1 MRQGAGR
8 LVSGLRGPTPYGEA
22 GSHAGRG
29 KASGMLKRGSAAR
42 RAVLG
47 ASVVILTAV
56 AWWSSSAYRAGATVT
71 GETRTLTMYNIHTK
85 DTITVT
91 YKRDG
96 KYDETALARLNTF
109 MRDWRAD
116 KEIKMDPELIDH
128 IWILHKELGSQVP
141 VHLICGYRTASTN
154 ENLRRHGGGQAK
166 RSQHILGKAA
176 DITFPDVPVKV
187 LRNSALVWEWG
198 GVGYYPTSG
207 VPFVH
212 VDTGRVRM
220 WPRIPRLELAAL
232 FPSGHSKYIPADNKP
247 ITRADYK
254 LALAQ
259 GLVKQTQIAQ
269 AVRIKPA
276 PEPEDVADADD
287 DVDSTPAASPASA
300 SAAPVVA
307 ENEAPAVPE
316 PEIAKPILASYTPS
330 TPAEHEIAAD
340 VRSQGAPPPPQRLF
354 AYASAGGMPSFLS
367 FRPKPEPAPAPKPAY
382 RDAEVVGAPEADD
395 DHPDELSYVPFD
407 IGGLM
412 TDRSVAYSRTVAP
425 LTAPDQAALD
435 YLFEDMDQ
443 PTALSLRKSSGYRG
457 LAAAQQF
464 SGQAVRNLYA
474 EMKAAPSART
484 QHAEMEPNKPALTQ
498 VAQR

>member
-1 MRQGAGR
+1 
-8 LVSGLRGPTPYGEA
+8 
-22 GSHAGRG
+22 
-29 KASGMLKRGSAAR
+29 MLKRGSAAR
-42 RAVLG
+42 RAVFG
-47 ASVVILTAV
+47 ASVVILAAA
-56 AWWSSSAYRAGATVT
+56 AWWSATAYRASATAT

-85 DTITVT
+85 ETITVT

-128 IWILHKELGSQVP
+128 IWTLHKELGSQVP

-154 ENLRRHGGGQAK
+154 ENLRRHGGGQARK
-166 RSQHILGKAA
+166 SQHILGKAA

-212 VDTGRVRM
+212 VDTGGVRM

-232 FPSGHSKYIPADNKP
+232 FPSGRSQYIPKDGKP
-247 ITRADYK
+247 ITKADYQ
-254 LALAQ
+254 LALAD

-287 DVDSTPAASPASA
+287 EVDSAPAASPG

-307 ENEAPAVPE
+307 ENEPAAVPE

-330 TPAEHEIAAD
+330 TLAEHEIAAD
-340 VRSQGAPPPPQRLF
+340 IHSQGTPPPPQRLF
-354 AYASAGGMPSFLS
+354 AYASVGGMPSFPS
-367 FRPKPEPAPAPKPAY
+367 FRPKAAPEPAPLPAY

-425 LTAPDQAALD
+425 LTPPDQTALD

-443 PTALSLRKSSGYRG
+443 PTALTLRKSSGYRG

-464 SGQAVRNLYA
+464 SGQAVHSFYA
-474 EMKAAPSART
+474 EMDPG
-484 QHAEMEPNKPALTQ
+484 KPARTQ

>member
-1 MRQGAGR
+1 
-8 LVSGLRGPTPYGEA
+8 
-22 GSHAGRG
+22 
-29 KASGMLKRGSAAR
+29 MLKRGSAAR

-47 ASVVILTAV
+47 ASFVILTAA
-56 AWWSSSAYRAGATVT
+56 AWWSATTYRASAT
-71 GETRTLTMYNIHTK
+71 GETRTLSVYNIHTK
-85 DTITVT
+85 ETITVT

-96 KYDETALARLNTF
+96 KYDDAALARLNTF
-109 MRDWRAD
+109 MRDWRAN
-116 KEIKMDPELIDH
+116 KETKMDPELIDH
-128 IWILHKELGSQVP
+128 IWTLHKELGSQVP

-154 ENLRRHGGGQAK
+154 ENLRRHGGGQARK
-166 RSQHILGKAA
+166 SQHILGKAA

-232 FPSGHSKYIPADNKP
+232 FPEGHSKYIPQDGKP
-247 ITRADYK
+247 ITKADYQ
-254 LALAQ
+254 LALAD

-269 AVRIKPA
+269 AVRIRPA
-276 PEPEDVADADD
+276 PEAEEDVADADD
-287 DVDSTPAASPASA
+287 SIESAPDASSAGAATAVVASNEPAAT
-300 SAAPVVA
+300 
-307 ENEAPAVPE
+307 PE
-316 PEIAKPILASYTPS
+316 PEIAKPILASYTPDS
-330 TPAEHEIAAD
+330 PAEHEIAAD
-340 VRSQGAPPPPQRLF
+340 LHSQGSPPPPQRLF
-354 AYASAGGMPSFLS
+354 AYASAGGMPSFPS
-367 FRPKPEPAPAPKPAY
+367 FHPKVAPEPAPLPAY

-395 DHPDELSYVPFD
+395 DHPDELSYVPFE
-407 IGGLM
+407 IGSLM

-425 LTAPDQAALD
+425 LSPPDQTALD

-443 PTALSLRKSSGYRG
+443 PTALTLRKSSGYRG

-464 SGQAVRNLYA
+464 SGQAVRSLYA
-474 EMKAAPSART
+474 ATEPAQSAPM
-484 QHAEMEPNKPALTQ
+484 QHAEMEPAKPAPTQ